1 MTGSISISDVN
12 QSEYSANCI
21 SAMIHLTS
29 EITQEE
35 KSASALETLYE
46 YNSPKK
52 IGAVQEGFL
61 VPLIAN

>member
-1 MTGSISISDVN
+1 
-12 QSEYSANCI
+12 
-21 SAMIHLTS
+21 MIHLTS

-35 KSASALETLYE
+35 KLASALETLYE